1 MSQHANNDQAIF
13 KRPSTSPGGREK
25 RSTSVSL
32 PPDLLERARDR
43 VKLIALLLL
52 GASLFLLISDVPAE
66 GVGVLVES
74 IDQAMSWTIVVMSA
88 VLYAFAR
95 SKRFGPQ
102 LILNLGLLFEIAICM
117 LLALGIPRAHYMI
130 ALELGA
136 VEHLTDLLPF
146 TTWTTPIIIMFP
158 LIIPSPPAKT
168 LWVAV
173 AAAATT
179 PLGVAVYEWAGV
191 FDVEPRAYPH
201 VSAGPMIAVA
211 VAYFGSR
218 VVYGMG
224 LDVKRAREMGSYRL
238 TELLGR
244 GGMGEVWKAEHRML
258 ARPAAIKLVRP
269 EMLGVADEDARLTA
283 LKRFEREAQTTALLR
298 SPHTIELYDFGVTA
312 DNTFYYVM
320 ELLDGYNWEALVQR
334 FGPLPPER
342 AVYLLRQMCHSLAE
356 AHDSDLIHRDIKPAN
371 AFVCR
376 YGRDCDFVKL
386 LDFGLV
392 KVQAE
397 PRAKDLKL
405 TSGNFPGGTPAFMAP
420 EQVLDDR
427 KVDGRTDIYAV
438 GCVAYWLVAGKL
450 VFEGDTAMQMITDH
464 VHKSPTPPSQR
475 VEQEIPQGLDSVIL
489 ACLEK
494 DPGRR
499 PQSADALSEALGEC
513 ETAAAWTP
521 ERAGQWWEQY
531 APQ

>member
-1 MSQHANNDQAIF
+1 MSQQVDNDHAIL
-13 KRPSTSPGGREK
+13 KRTATWPSGQE
-25 RSTSVSL
+25 RSAAVSL
-32 PPDLLERARDR
+32 PRDLLDRARDR

-52 GASLFLLISDVPAE
+52 GATLFLLISDVPAE
-66 GVGVLVES
+66 GLGVLFKS
-74 IDQAMSWTIVVMSA
+74 MDQAMSWTIVVMSA

-95 SKRFGPQ
+95 SKRFGSK
-102 LILNLGLLFEIAICM
+102 LILNLGLSYEIAVCL
-117 LLALGIPRAHYMI
+117 LLALGIPHAHHLD

-168 LWVAV
+168 LWVAL

-179 PLGVAVYEWAGV
+179 PLGVAIYEWAGV
-191 FDVEPRAYPH
+191 FDVELRAYPH
-201 VSAGPMIAVA
+201 VTASPAIAVA

-224 LDVKRAREMGSYRL
+224 LEVRRAREMGSYRL

-244 GGMGEVWKAEHRML
+244 GGMGEVWKAKHRLL
-258 ARPAAIKLVRP
+258 ARPAAIKLVQP
-269 EMLGVADEDARLTA
+269 EMLGVADEVARLTA
-283 LKRFEREAQTTALLR
+283 LKRFEREAQTTASLR

-320 ELLDGYNWEALVQR
+320 ELLEGYNMETLVQR
-334 FGPLPPER
+334 FGPLPSER
-342 AVYLLRQMCHSLAE
+342 AIYLLRQMCHSLAE
-356 AHDSDLIHRDIKPAN
+356 AHERDLIHRDIKPAN

-392 KVQAE
+392 KVQPGTGGA
-397 PRAKDLKL
+397 DLRL
-405 TSGNFPGGTPAFMAP
+405 TSGNFPGGTPSFMAP

-427 KVDGRTDIYAV
+427 KVDARTDIYAL
-438 GCVAYWLVAGKL
+438 GCVAYWLVTGKL
-450 VFEGDTAMQMITDH
+450 VFEGETAMQMVTDH
-464 VHKSPTPPSQR
+464 VHKRPTPPSQR
-475 VEQEIPQGLDSVIL
+475 VERAIPQRFENLIL
-489 ACLEK
+489 TCLEK
-494 DPGRR
+494 DPSRR
-499 PQSADALSEALGEC
+499 PHGADALSKALAEC
-513 ETAAAWTP
+513 ETADGWTP
-521 ERAGQWWEQY
+521 ERAEQWWDKHS
-531 APQ
+531 A

>member
-1 MSQHANNDQAIF
+1 MA
-13 KRPSTSPGGREK
+13 
-25 RSTSVSL
+25 VSL
-32 PPDLLERARDR
+32 PQDLLERARDR
-43 VKLIALLLL
+43 VKLIALLVL
-52 GASLFLLISDVPAE
+52 GGTLFLLMSDVPGE
-66 GVGVLVES
+66 GLGRLFIS
-74 IDQAMSWTIVVMSA
+74 IDHAMSWSIVVMSA
-88 VLYAFAR
+88 LLFAFAQ
-95 SKRFGPQ
+95 SKRFGPR
-102 LILNLGLLFEIAICM
+102 LILNMGLSFEIAVCM
-117 LLALGIPRAHYMI
+117 VLALGIPHVHHLD
-130 ALELGA
+130 ALELGV

-179 PLGVAVYEWAGV
+179 PLGVAIYEWTGV
-191 FDVEPRAYPH
+191 FDVEVRAYPH
-201 VSAGPMIAVA
+201 VSAGPAIAVA
-211 VAYFGSR
+211 IAYFGSR

-224 LDVKRAREMGSYRL
+224 LEVKRAREMGSYHL
-238 TELLGR
+238 TELIGR
-244 GGMGEVWKAEHRML
+244 GGMGEVWKAKHRLL
-258 ARPAAIKLVRP
+258 ARPAAIKLVHP
-269 EMLGVADEDARLTA
+269 EMLGVGDETVRLTA
-283 LKRFEREAQTTALLR
+283 LKRFEREAQTTASLR

-320 ELLDGYNWEALVQR
+320 ELLDGYNWETLVQR

-342 AVYLLRQMCHSLAE
+342 AIYLLRQMCHSLAE

-392 KVQAE
+392 KMQAE
-397 PRAKDLKL
+397 PGGADLRL
-405 TSGNFPGGTPAFMAP
+405 TSGNFPGGTPSFMAP
-420 EQVLDDR
+420 EQALDDR

-438 GCVAYWLVAGKL
+438 GCVAYWLVTGKF

-464 VHKSPTPPSQR
+464 VHKPPTPPSQR
-475 VEQEIPQGLDSVIL
+475 VEQEIPQPLEGVIL

-494 DPGRR
+494 DPNRR
-499 PQSADALSEALGEC
+499 PHSVDALSEALGEC
-513 ETAAAWTP
+513 ETAAVWTP
-521 ERAGQWWEQY
+521 ERAEKWWDEHSLQ
-531 APQ
+531 